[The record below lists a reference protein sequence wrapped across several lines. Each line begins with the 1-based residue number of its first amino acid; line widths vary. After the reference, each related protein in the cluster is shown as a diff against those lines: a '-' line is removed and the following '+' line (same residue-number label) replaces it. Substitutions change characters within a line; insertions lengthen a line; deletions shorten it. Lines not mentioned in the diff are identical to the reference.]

1 MLKVSEVV
9 KHIEKLYGIKIS
21 DIQKDFLKH
30 VIAGDTIY
38 TPRYFGRSV
47 IYDGYA
53 DYLKNVVG
61 KRVDYSIDTDDFDK
75 VYTLKNI
82 PSNAIYISDI
92 DYEKIKSINE
102 EKFNIEYECKY
113 QL

>member
-1 MLKVSEVV
+1 MILSQADKYASDPQRQIDEYVDNHSE
-9 KHIEKLYGIKIS
+9 KE
-21 DIQKDFLKH
+21 
-30 VIAGDTIY
+30 
-38 TPRYFGRSV
+38 P
-47 IYDGYA
+47 

-61 KRVDYSIDTDDFDK
+61 KRVDYSIDPDNFDK

-102 EKFNIEYECKY
+102 EKFNMEYECKY